1 MRNACDTR
9 FLVYW
14 PVTFDLAVTLQVTFP
29 RFCLAL
35 IRIISFRALER
46 HLAYL
51 CATLGSGDDRG

>member
-9 FLVYW
+9 FLVNR
-14 PVTFDLAVTLQVTFP
+14 PVTFDLAVTLPVTFP
-29 RFCLAL
+29 IFLAL
-35 IRIISFRALER
+35 IGIISLRALER